1 MKYIQLGDVHAH
13 GYKSFK
19 LYNRVPAERFFLK
32 DHDAFDRFSAICT
45 REKTFVTFFSAHPVP
60 SE

>member
-1 MKYIQLGDVHAH
+1 MLTAIKALNYTT
-13 GYKSFK
+13 GY
-19 LYNRVPAERFFLK
+19 LQRDFFLK
-32 DHDAFDRFSAICT
+32 DHDAFNRFSAICT